1 MRDILHQLYIIEN
14 KSTREIADIY
24 DTSHTRIQ
32 KWLREN
38 GISKSKEV
46 WIENSRQ
53 KMIGRKATDETK
65 TKMSKSQTG
74 KIRTIEH
81 RLHYRNSKL
90 GKKNP
95 AYRNGLFNRKI
106 SQYIRGL
113 KEYNEWRQNIFI
125 RDSFEC
131 QDCHCKGYVE
141 AHHKISFI
149 DILQEYG
156 LNENATKEYLI
167 QHAKEY
173 VKLWDTDNGITYCR
187 ECHMKHDSYFKNK

>member
-38 GISKSKEV
+38 DISKSKEV

-95 AYRNGLFNRKI
+95 AYVNGQYSRKI
-106 SQYIRGL
+106 YKYIREL
-113 KEYNEWRQNIFI
+113 HEYKLWRDNIFERDNYTCKECGEKGCMLNAHHIIPFVKLIENI
-125 RDSFEC
+125 RDMS
-131 QDCHCKGYVE
+131 
-141 AHHKISFI
+141 
-149 DILQEYG
+149 
-156 LNENATKEYLI
+156 KEKLI
-167 QHAKEY
+167 MKANNFKE
-173 VKLWDTDNGITYCR
+173 LWNTDNGVTLCLD
-187 ECHMKHDSYFKNK
+187 CHTNIHRRGD